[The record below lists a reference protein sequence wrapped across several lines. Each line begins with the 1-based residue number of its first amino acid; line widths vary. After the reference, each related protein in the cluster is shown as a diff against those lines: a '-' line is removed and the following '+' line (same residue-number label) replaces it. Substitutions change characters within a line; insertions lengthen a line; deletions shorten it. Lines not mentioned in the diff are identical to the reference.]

1 MLKKSAFTLA
11 EVLMVIGIIGAVS
24 MLTVTNAR
32 KGTDTAEK
40 ITQLRKT
47 HEILESVVQQAVME
61 DGQIKNWQYMLTD
74 TKTANAYQSE
84 YVLKHIFNRLKLNK
98 NCETSSGCWAS
109 DISGTS
115 LYTTINT
122 KGDKPNSDTASVKG
136 ILSNDASVSFYLSKA
151 PTALTADQQTLF
163 GYTGGDIIGYITVD
177 VNGTAKGNTK
187 WGDDVF
193 LFLWTIDDGIV
204 PIGNNVALNGANSCP
219 NKLDICSAWAFYK
232 GNEDYFKTCADKNHN
247 GLAWNDV
254 SKASCK

>member
-151 PTALTADQQTLF
+151 PTALTADQQTQF
-163 GYTGGDIIGYITVD
+163 GYTGGDIIGYITID

-232 GNEDYFKTCADKNHN
+232 GNEDYFKTCANDTKK

>member
-109 DISGTS
+109 DI
-115 LYTTINT
+115 
-122 KGDKPNSDTASVKG
+122 VKG

-151 PTALTADQQTLF
+151 PTALTADQQTQF
-163 GYTGGDIIGYITVD
+163 GYTGGDIIGYITID

-232 GNEDYFKTCADKNHN
+232 GNEDYFKTCANDTKK